1 MFFHVPFLYSI
12 SLYFCFLLVILIH
25 PPLQPFSTY
34 SSLYLSFHSFSLFF
48 YLSSIASHRAHEKP
62 GQAPSFFPFLQ
73 TEHGRKMLE
82 EFYFPFKRDPSSSP
96 PPQIRYHNHSIFP
109 SRHNSPPLTRFNNKS
124 TIYPHFS
131 SYYLFFRSSTT
142 IISPEFVI
150 GKRTTGTTGRKREK
164 RERERQRDEGTN
176 IICPGSF
183 VGFVAGTA
191 ANKKRIL
198 FVLAASLHKVSPS
211 LVHRNKL

>member
-1 MFFHVPFLYSI
+1 M
-12 SLYFCFLLVILIH
+12 
-25 PPLQPFSTY
+25 
-34 SSLYLSFHSFSLFF
+34 SFSSIR
-48 YLSSIASHRAHEKP
+48 LSNHSPLILPSIYHSIP
-62 GQAPSFFPFLQ
+62 FPSFFTSHPSHPTVRTKNRAKPL
-73 TEHGRKMLE
+73 
-82 EFYFPFKRDPSSSP
+82 PSSPSSK
-96 PPQIRYHNHSIFP
+96 RNTEEKCSRNSTFP
-109 SRHNSPPLTRFNNKS
+109 SNAIHHPLLLRKSAIIIIPFFHRATIPPPLTRFNNKS